1 MKANT
6 GMSYIPL
13 HVHTEYSLLDGMS
26 TVKELFERANELRM
40 PAIAITDHG
49 TMAGVKDFFNH
60 AKRFYPDIKP
70 ILGNEIYFAGC
81 PNHNQKEGERKRYYH
96 LILLAKNLQGYNN
109 LCKISSTAAAGDIYK
124 GRAIVDYDTLVA
136 NHEGLICMSAC
147 IGGEIPQYILKDDM
161 KGAEMTLK
169 QYREIFGD
177 DFFLEVSLH
186 PTKREGDSN
195 EIELLQR
202 KANETLFKLGKKFNI
217 PVVATNDSH
226 FTYKHQAA
234 AHDEMLAIN
243 CGKKVSD
250 KNRLHY
256 TGEEYLKSGQE
267 MLELFPQHP
276 EAVFNTQLVADK
288 IKRYDIDASPEC

>member
-1 MKANT
+1 
-6 GMSYIPL
+6 MSYIPL

-26 TVKELFERANELRM
+26 TVKELFERANELGMR
-40 PAIAITDHG
+40 AIAITDHG
-49 TMAGVKDFFNH
+49 TLAGVEDFFNH

-161 KGAEMTLK
+161 EGAEMT
-169 QYREIFGD
+169 F
-177 DFFLEVSLH
+177 S
-186 PTKREGDSN
+186 
-195 EIELLQR
+195 
-202 KANETLFKLGKKFNI
+202 
-217 PVVATNDSH
+217 
-226 FTYKHQAA
+226 
-234 AHDEMLAIN
+234 
-243 CGKKVSD
+243 
-250 KNRLHY
+250 
-256 TGEEYLKSGQE
+256 LKSAFIRPRGKG
-267 MLELFPQHP
+267 
-276 EAVFNTQLVADK
+276 TQMKLSCCK
-288 IKRYDIDASPEC
+288 EKQMKRYSNSGKSSTSPWWQQTIPILHTSTRRRLTMRCWPLIAARKSLIKTDCTIPARNI